1 MERTQQLL
9 FEAFTQE
16 RDHVTS
22 EVTGTGLGL
31 AIVKKFVELM
41 DGTIKVKSKLGE
53 GTSFVVCI
61 DARPTADSAYKE
73 ASSLNYY
80 DVVLMDIRM
89 PVMNGIEATKAIRE
103 LERVDAKTVPIIAMT
118 ANAYDVD
125 VKASLDAGM
134 NAHLAKPIDPNKLYA
149 TLDKHFQLTE

>member
-1 MERTQQLL
+1 MIVDIAE
-9 FEAFTQE
+9 
-16 RDHVTS
+16 D
-22 EVTGTGLGL
+22 GKIGLETF
-31 AIVKKFVELM
+31 K
-41 DGTIKVKSKLGE
+41 
-53 GTSFVVCI
+53 
-61 DARPTADSAYKE
+61 

-125 VKASLDAGM
+125 IKASLDAGM

-149 TLDKHFQLTE
+149 TLDTHFRLAK